1 MAEKADVVVN
11 NVTYRDVP
19 GIQLTA
25 AGGGTVTY
33 TLVDYPIAIEKGGT
47 GATTSTDALIQL
59 GAVAKGGDTMT
70 GPLTTTYLTVNASQ
84 HPGVEFTQNGS
95 AVGTLVFSTSTRRAN
110 LREYPSG
117 GSYYEQ
123 YYLPTPN
130 TSLSANAT
138 YPILTGKAA
147 VTVAQGGTGANN
159 AASALS
165 NLGAVAKSGDTMTGD
180 LQAIEIRATNK
191 STSDYATFAFKD
203 RTTASGIIAGYVSEN
218 VSTRRILFG
227 EYTPETNREV
237 YFSLPEL
244 SSSDTAAGYDIVTTK
259 GDYAL
264 GGVLTA
270 PEMRIK
276 NDSYPSFYY
285 QTTSGIIGRTL
296 VNHTSHNMSF
306 REMKSGAHFDAFTLP
321 APTLTEETDNYY
333 DIVTTKGSYT
343 LSGRLTAPGFDT
355 TSTSGYPNIYF
366 KNNST
371 NTGFITDEA
380 STRRFIFSEYPT
392 DSSSY
397 YEAFMIPAP
406 NTGLT
411 ANQFYTIL
419 TTKEHPAYT
428 VQTLDW
434 SSSNYINA
442 NYDVWVEKALDTVRF
457 QGLFTFTNL
466 TANTTVEIGTLPVG
480 YRPNNRIERTIGISM
495 QANWNTPSTIG
506 AQFVLV
512 SVYSNGIVKINPG
525 STPNTNSFW
534 IDMTWAI

>member
-33 TLVDYPIAIEKGGT
+33 NLVDYPIAIEKGGT
-47 GATTSTDALIQL
+47 GATTKADALIQ
-59 GAVAKGGDTMT
+59 
-70 GPLTTTYLTVNASQ
+70 
-84 HPGVEFTQNGS
+84 
-95 AVGTLVFSTSTRRAN
+95 
-110 LREYPSG
+110 
-117 GSYYEQ
+117 
-123 YYLPTPN
+123 
-130 TSLSANAT
+130 
-138 YPILTGKAA
+138 
-147 VTVAQGGTGANN
+147 
-159 AASALS
+159 
-165 NLGAVAKSGDTMTGD
+165 LGAVAKSGDTMTGD

-237 YFSLPEL
+237 YFRLPEL

-259 GDYAL
+259 GSYTMSGA
-264 GGVLTA
+264 LTA
-270 PEMRIK
+270 KTLQTYNRGDNYASLSFK
-276 NDSYPSFYY
+276 NTTTGSDNAAMNCYLTNNRLFITEYSPGTTYVERFY
-285 QTTSGIIGRTL
+285 
-296 VNHTSHNMSF
+296 
-306 REMKSGAHFDAFTLP
+306 LP
-321 APTLTEETDNYY
+321 AP
-333 DIVTTKGSYT
+333 
-343 LSGRLTAPGFDT
+343 
-355 TSTSGYPNIYF
+355 
-366 KNNST
+366 
-371 NTGFITDEA
+371 
-380 STRRFIFSEYPT
+380 
-392 DSSSY
+392 DSSR
-397 YEAFMIPAP
+397 
-406 NTGLT
+406 T
-411 ANQFYTIL
+411 AHADYNIL

-495 QANWNTPSTIG
+495 QANWNTPATIG

-525 STPNTNSFW
+525 ATPNTNSFW